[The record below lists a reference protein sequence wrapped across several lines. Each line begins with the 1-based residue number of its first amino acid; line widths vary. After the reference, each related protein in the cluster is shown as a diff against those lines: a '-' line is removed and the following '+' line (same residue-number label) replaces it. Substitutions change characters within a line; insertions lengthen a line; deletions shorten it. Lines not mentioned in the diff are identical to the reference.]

1 VIFLRRADV
10 LVPCWFCA
18 DSISAYQHV
27 SIGSALH
34 QHYISIAITMH
45 CPFSIGSALSAF
57 VGLLASG
64 IIVLLLT
71 PMTRGLA
78 WPISGK
84 CGTRNRAHED

>member
-1 VIFLRRADV
+1 VF
-10 LVPCWFCA
+10 
-18 DSISAYQHV
+18 SARV
-27 SIGSALH
+27 
-34 QHYISIAITMH
+34 
-45 CPFSIGSALSAF
+45 SALSAF

-84 CGTRNRAHED
+84 CGTRNRAHERT